1 MSDARTPFDKMTAA
15 AQKMVQD
22 INPVMAEIS
31 EEDIEAL
38 FAQMLKDW
46 MDFSFG
52 NAVNQDGLWAKSRL
66 LPTLAGLIMQGAQ
79 NKTLLRLITRNLR
92 ETGAHDREIF
102 KTNAIMSIFAGFP
115 AISCAMDAVK
125 VVHALEAK
133 SGGAT

>member
-22 INPVMAEIS
+22 INHAMAEIS

-66 LPTLAGLIMQGAQ
+66 LRTLAGLIMQAAQ
-79 NKTLLRLITRNLR
+79 NEALLRLITRNLR
-92 ETGAHDREIF
+92 ETGAHNREIF
-102 KTNAIMSIFAGFP
+102 KIIAIMSIFAGFP
-115 AISCAMDAVK
+115 AISCAMDALKTVR
-125 VVHALEAK
+125 ALEAK

>member
-1 MSDARTPFDKMTAA
+1 MSVAQTPFDKMTAA

-22 INPVMAEIS
+22 VNPAMAEIS

-38 FAQMLKDW
+38 FAQKLTDW
-46 MDFSFG
+46 IFSFG
-52 NAVNQDGLWAKSRL
+52 NAVNQDSLWAKSRL
-66 LPTLAGLIMQGAQ
+66 LPTLVGLIMQGAQ
-79 NKTLLRLITRNLR
+79 NQALLGLITRNLR

-102 KTNAIMSIFAGFP
+102 KTIAIMSIFAGFP

-125 VVHALEAK
+125 VVRALEAK